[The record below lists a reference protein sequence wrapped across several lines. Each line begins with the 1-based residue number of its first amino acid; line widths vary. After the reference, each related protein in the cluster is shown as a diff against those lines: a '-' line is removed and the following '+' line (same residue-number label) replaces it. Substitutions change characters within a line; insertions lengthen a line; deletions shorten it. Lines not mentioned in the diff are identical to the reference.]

1 MSALKRTP
9 TRARSPHI
17 QQTPSPAPSPNYS
30 YPTTPT
36 SSTPPRAETPIT
48 PTTPGAN
55 RQNVQV
61 TVRVRPPNDVE
72 LNRGETEVWEV
83 NNDSGR
89 ICLDAAYAERNR
101 RPRAEYYYGNY
112 DEE

>member
-17 QQTPSPAPSPNYS
+17 QQTPSPAPSPTYS

-36 SSTPPRAETPIT
+36 SSTPPRSETPIT
-48 PTTPGAN
+48 PTTPGTN

-72 LNRGETEVWEV
+72 LHRGETEVWEV
-83 NNDSGR
+83 DKDSGR
-89 ICLDAAYAERNR
+89 ICLDPVYAERNR
-101 RPRAEYYYGNY
+101 RPRAEYSYGNY
-112 DEE
+112 DSK